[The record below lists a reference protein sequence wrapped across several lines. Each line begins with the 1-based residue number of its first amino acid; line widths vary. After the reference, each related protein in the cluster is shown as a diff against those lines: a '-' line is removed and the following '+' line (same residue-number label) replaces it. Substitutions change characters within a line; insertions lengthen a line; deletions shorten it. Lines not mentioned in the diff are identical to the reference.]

1 MKTNRLGIL
10 KNSLAKKEAELMEID
25 VHKVLCFSQSCTK
38 ESLKKMKVA
47 SILSVA
53 IPKTHK
59 RYVFVF
65 DDHHYS
71 AQNNAYFVAY
81 DCVGIQFCGT
91 EEVFARFLTEDA
103 IVYAPAVPGVFECSL
118 QNLGNEMSILN
129 VKQRNRRK

>member
-1 MKTNRLGIL
+1 
-10 KNSLAKKEAELMEID
+10 MEID
-25 VHKVLCFSQSCTK
+25 VDKALFFSQSCT
-38 ESLKKMKVA
+38 EEDLKKMKVA

-59 RYVFVF
+59 RYVLVF

-71 AQNNAYFVAY
+71 ANNNAYFVAY
-81 DCVGIQFCGT
+81 DCVGIQFYGT
-91 EEVFARFLTEDA
+91 EGVFARFLSEDA